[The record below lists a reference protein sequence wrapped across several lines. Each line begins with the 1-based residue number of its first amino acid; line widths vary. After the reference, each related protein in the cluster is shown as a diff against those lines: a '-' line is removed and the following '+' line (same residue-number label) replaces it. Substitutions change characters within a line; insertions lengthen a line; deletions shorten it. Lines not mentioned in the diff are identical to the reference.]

1 MKFPFSGY
9 QCLTDKYF
17 YIKVLI
23 NGKLHKKSPTIQ
35 PDTHACTYRLFSQIY
50 S

>member
-9 QCLTDKYF
+9 QCLTDEYS
-17 YIKVLI
+17 YIKALI
-23 NGKLHKKSPTIQ
+23 SKKMHKESSTIP
-35 PDTHACTYRLFSQIY
+35 PDPHACTYRLFSRIY